1 MKKIFILLLA
11 LSLTGCKSTKT
22 LEEKGHENTKDPTT
36 IVEEDDYK
44 ELEEKAYGVRDSIKY
59 DVANTLHFGA
69 VPKERRFEEAEVLRV
84 IDGDTIE
91 VKIEGEK
98 EIVRLIGVDS
108 PESVHPDK
116 DPEPFGKESSE
127 FTKENLLGM
136 KVYLERD
143 LEDRDK
149 YDRLLRY
156 VWIDM
161 PESFDLSEIN
171 EKLFNAKLLKE
182 GYART
187 LSIKP
192 NVIYKNIFKD
202 IENDAKLNQKG
213 LWRDMNLIKG
223 NKKTKI
229 YYTPKD
235 KYYNKISD
243 DNIIYFKNEEEAV
256 KNGYKKS
263 KDWHNEMI
271 MI

>member
-1 MKKIFILLLA
+1 MRKIFILLLM
-11 LSLTGCKSTKT
+11 LSLTSCKTTKT
-22 LEEKGHENTKDPTT
+22 LEEKGHENTKDSVTLYDT
-36 IVEEDDYK
+36 EKQANFFTKSDD
-44 ELEEKAYGVRDSIKY
+44 EILEETELREDAKSELKHFIK
-59 DVANTLHFGA
+59 FGIN
-69 VPKERRFEEAEVLRV
+69 PIKRNFEKAEVLRV

-91 VKIEGEK
+91 VNIEGEK
-98 EIVRLIGVDS
+98 EVVRLIGVDS

-127 FTKENLLGM
+127 FTKENLLGIN
-136 KVYLERD
+136 VYLERD

-202 IENDAKLNQKG
+202 IEDDAKLNQRG

-263 KDWHNEMI
+263 KD
-271 MI
+271 